1 MSLNIAPLLNSK
13 KLKLLGCT
21 IPRLLA
27 TFLIYINLPK
37 VVMGDRSSPRV

>member
-13 KLKLLGCT
+13 KLQLLGCT
-21 IPRLLA
+21 IPRFLD

-37 VVMGDRSSPRV
+37 VVIGDRCSPRV